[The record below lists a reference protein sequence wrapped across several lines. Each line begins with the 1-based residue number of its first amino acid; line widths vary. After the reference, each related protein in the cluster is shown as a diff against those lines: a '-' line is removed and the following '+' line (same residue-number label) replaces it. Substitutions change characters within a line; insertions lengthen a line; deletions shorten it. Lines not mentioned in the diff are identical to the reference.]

1 MLEHKLYQKFQNY
14 GLVPPV
20 KNLIQI
26 RDEKNLT
33 QIGNVLFV
41 NPEGTSQLCPVC
53 EQKGLSHDTKCPHSC
68 GFDSNGIMHSNDGIA
83 GVNIAKRGLETIEK

>member
-1 MLEHKLYQKFQNY
+1 MKLELGYIMIKDIQFAEN
-14 GLVPPV
+14 PEV
-20 KNLIQI
+20 K
-26 RDEKNLT
+26 D
-33 QIGNVLFV
+33 GVLFV